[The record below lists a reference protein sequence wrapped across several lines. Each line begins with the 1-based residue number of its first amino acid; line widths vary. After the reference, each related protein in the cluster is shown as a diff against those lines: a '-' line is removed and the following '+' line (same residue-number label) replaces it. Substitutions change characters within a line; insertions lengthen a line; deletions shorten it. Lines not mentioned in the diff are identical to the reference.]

1 MRLAKVIGSSII
13 AFGLSSTWAET
24 APDVVRELHVFLP
37 DNITW
42 NSSTPMI
49 YENGKSVALTPDLE
63 HCGWFTRRYVN
74 EDIPNNVV
82 LHTADDEEL
91 RNAIGF
97 YGEASDSLKTIH
109 LGDLFELFAS
119 EATFSNAIY
128 FVVDQ
133 NKASELPATTDGWF
147 TERPAIT
154 GTCSFVLG
162 ATIYDTDASLH
173 PSFSCYAASGEGCQV
188 TGTTAAQNEDKAKA
202 LEAINACMGVT
213 AGIVEST
220 LDSITKKPKL
230 SAAGKKCFI
239 DEKYF
244 NQLFNYT
251 EGVNEKSCFD
261 IPFNRTDYG
270 KWEFNSDFFT
280 SPGLKTPVI
289 GGFYPVEATN
299 DNIVKN
305 FFKDQTPIAAA
316 RTKRNAEG
324 PIFLGEK
331 LRKIDTTEFVPTFN
345 LTCNGPGWDKGHD
358 CSGLF
363 ADGETTTNFFNSI
376 NSTIDCVFG
385 WSCTDQAPTN
395 WPLFTENTET
405 TAAAGV
411 PRWTSTT
418 DGNGNKGRNQHF
430 CAETHSSFT
439 FKKGLKFSISG
450 SDDIWVY
457 INNKLAIDL
466 GGTHLEAP
474 GYVDVDKFMPNA
486 EIGKDYDI
494 DIFYCN
500 RRTTSSNL
508 KISTNML
515 YPTHTS
521 GIRMQKI
528 LDLDNVEAGSTR
540 FKACH
545 AVSDENSCS
554 HGITVVCDTADAP
567 EMKIRYLFTTDKTGS
582 DPAQTLISEAEFA
595 ASPVQ
600 LNGILDV
607 SNPME
612 PIINERK
619 LKETFNPGTYYLI
632 MKMDS
637 DRYTLTFNVNGN
649 GTMPIAERKVPA
661 STTNNFSVT
670 KSGALEITITTEKTN
685 HAKRY
690 AVMDMKGQVIS
701 TGELSNN
708 TRVKVATAGS
718 YFVKVGN
725 SVKRVNMK

>member
-24 APDVVRELHVFLP
+24 VTNSVREFHVFLP
-37 DNITW
+37 DNIMW

-49 YENGKSVALTPDLE
+49 YEDGQSAALTPEPE

-74 EDIPNNVV
+74 EDIPNKVV
-82 LHTADDEEL
+82 LHTDNDEEL
-91 RNAIGF
+91 RYAIGF
-97 YGEASDSLKTIH
+97 YGEASDSLETIH
-109 LGDLFELFAS
+109 LGSLFELFAS
-119 EATFSNAIY
+119 EASFSNALY
-128 FVVDQ
+128 FVADK
-133 NKASELPATTDGWF
+133 NKASELPSATNGWF
-147 TERPAIT
+147 TAMPAIS
-154 GTCSFVLG
+154 GTCSFNLG

-173 PSFSCYAASGEGCQV
+173 PSFSCFSAAGEGCQAI
-188 TGTTAAQNEDKAKA
+188 GTTAAQNEDKTKV
-202 LEAINACMGVT
+202 LEAINNCMGVT

-220 LDSITKKPKL
+220 LDSVTKKPKL
-230 SAAGKKCFI
+230 SVAGKKCFI

-261 IPFNRTDYG
+261 IPFNRADYG
-270 KWEFNSDFFT
+270 KWEFNSDFFS
-280 SPGLKTPVI
+280 SPGLKTPVV

-299 DNIVKN
+299 DSIVKKY
-305 FFKDQTPIAAA
+305 FKDQTPVAAA

-358 CSGLF
+358 CSGSF
-363 ADGETTTNFFNSI
+363 ADGETTTNFFTSI

-411 PRWTSTT
+411 PRWTSMT

-474 GYVDVDKFMPNA
+474 GYVDVDKFMSNA

-515 YPTHTS
+515 YPTRTS

-528 LDLDNVEAGSTR
+528 LDLANVEAGSTR

-545 AVSDENSCS
+545 AVSDANSCS
-554 HGITVVCDTADAP
+554 HGITIVCDTADAP

-595 ASPVQ
+595 ASPIQ
-600 LNGILDV
+600 LNGIFNV
-607 SNPME
+607 SNPTE
-612 PIINERK
+612 PIINEKK
-619 LKETFNPGTYYLI
+619 LKETFTPGAYYLI
-632 MKMDS
+632 IKMDS
-637 DRYTLTFNVNGN
+637 DQYVMQFNVNG
-649 GTMPIAERKVPA
+649 TASIAERKVPA
-661 STTNNFSVT
+661 NATSNFSVT
-670 KSGALEITITTEKTN
+670 KSGALEITITTEKSSL
-685 HAKRY
+685 AKRY
-690 AVMDMKGQVIS
+690 AIMDMNGQVIS
-701 TGELSNN
+701 TGELNN
-708 TRVKVATAGS
+708 SDTRVRVATTGS
-718 YFVKVGN
+718 YIIKVGN
-725 SVKRVNMK
+725 KAKRINVR

>member
-24 APDVVRELHVFLP
+24 ATNSVREFHVFLP
-37 DNITW
+37 DNIIW

-49 YENGKSVALTPDLE
+49 YEDGQSTALTPDPE

-74 EDIPNNVV
+74 EEIPNKIIF
-82 LHTADDEEL
+82 HTDDDEIFAH
-91 RNAIGF
+91 AIGMN
-97 YGEASDSLKTIH
+97 GESSEPTEIIH
-109 LGDLFELFAS
+109 LKDLFEAYAS
-119 EATFSNAIY
+119 EASFSNALY
-128 FVVDQ
+128 FVADK
-133 NKASELPATTDGWF
+133 NKASELPSATNGWF
-147 TERPAIT
+147 TAMPAIS
-154 GTCSFVLG
+154 GTCSFNLG

-173 PSFSCYAASGEGCQV
+173 PSFSCFSAAGEGCQAI
-188 TGTTAAQNEDKAKA
+188 GTTAAQNEDKAKA

-220 LDSITKKPKL
+220 LDSVTKKPKL

-251 EGVNEKSCFD
+251 EGVNEQSCFD
-261 IPFNRTDYG
+261 IPFSRADHG
-270 KWEFNSDFFT
+270 KWEFNSDYFT
-280 SPGLKTPVI
+280 SPGLKAPVI

-299 DNIVKN
+299 DSIVKK
-305 FFKDQTPIAAA
+305 FFKNQTPVAAA

-324 PIFLGEK
+324 PIFLGEN
-331 LRKIDTTEFVPTFN
+331 LRKIDSTEFIPVFN

-358 CSGLF
+358 CNGQF
-363 ADGETTTNFFNSI
+363 ADGETTTNFFQSI

-395 WPLFTENTET
+395 WPIFVENTET
-405 TAAAGV
+405 AAATGS
-411 PRWTSTT
+411 PRWASSAGSTQ
-418 DGNGNKGRNQHF
+418 GNGGRNQHF

-466 GGTHLEAP
+466 GGTHFEAP

-515 YPTHTS
+515 YPTRAS

-528 LDLDNVEAGSTR
+528 LDLANVEAGSTR

-545 AVSDENSCS
+545 ADSDANSCS
-554 HGITVVCDTADAP
+554 HGITIVCDTADAP

-595 ASPVQ
+595 ASPIQ
-600 LNGILDV
+600 LNGIFNV
-607 SNPME
+607 SNPTE
-612 PIINERK
+612 PIINEKK
-619 LKETFNPGTYYLI
+619 LKETFTPGAYYLI
-632 MKMDS
+632 IKMDS
-637 DRYTLTFNVNGN
+637 DQYVMQFNVNG
-649 GTMPIAERKVPA
+649 TASIAERKVPA
-661 STTNNFSVT
+661 NATSNFSVT

-685 HAKRY
+685 NAKRY

-701 TGELSNN
+701 TGELNN
-708 TRVKVATAGS
+708 SDTRVRVATTGS
-718 YFVKVGN
+718 YIIKVGN
-725 SVKRVNMK
+725 KAKRINVR